1 MTDLKNTDLDAIVI
15 GAGFAGIY
23 ALHKLRN
30 ELGLSVRAF
39 DKAGGVGG
47 TWYWNRYP
55 GAMSDSEGFIYQYS
69 FDRDLL
75 REWTWK
81 KRYLSQAEILGY
93 LEAVVER
100 HDLARDIQL
109 NTGVETLVYD
119 EAEALWTATTS
130 GGETLTARYVVT
142 ALGPLSTSHFPEFK
156 GRDSFRGR
164 LVHTGSWPDDLDI
177 EGKRVGVIGTGSTGT
192 QFICAA
198 SKLAGQLTVFQR
210 TPQYNVPSG
219 NTEVDEAYF
228 TDLRG
233 RYDQVWEQAKKSRV
247 ACGFEESEIAAT
259 SVSEEER
266 QRVFQENWDRGN
278 GFRFMFGTFS
288 DIIFDP
294 RANEA
299 AADFIRSKIRE
310 IVKDPETARKL
321 QPTDYYAKRPVC
333 NEDYYESYNRD
344 NVSLVSLKET
354 PIREFTPTGIVTE
367 DGVEHELDV
376 VVFATGFEAVEG
388 SYRQMD
394 IRGRGG
400 VTIEDHWGDAP
411 SSYLGVNV
419 SGFPNMFM
427 VYGPNSVFSNLPTAI
442 ETQVEWITDL
452 VRMME
457 ERDLTSIEPTPEA
470 EEGWTELCAQIADHS
485 LFPKVNSW
493 IFGANI
499 PGRKKRV
506 LFYFAGLGN
515 YRQKLGEVAAA
526 DYEGFML
533 KGNPSAVTA

>member
-1 MTDLKNTDLDAIVI
+1 MTNAKNTDLDAIVV

-119 EAEALWTATTS
+119 EAAALWTATTS
-130 GGETLTARYVVT
+130 DGQTLTARYVVT
-142 ALGPLSTSHFPEFK
+142 ALGPLSTSHFPDFK
-156 GRDSFRGR
+156 GRDSFQGR

-198 SKLAGQLTVFQR
+198 SKVAGQLTVFQR

-219 NTEVDEAYF
+219 NAEVDEAYF

-247 ACGFEESEIAAT
+247 ACGFEESEIAAM

-266 QRVFQENWDRGN
+266 RRVFQENWDRGN

-388 SYRQMD
+388 SYRQME

-400 VTIEDHWGDAP
+400 VTIEEHWGDTPA
-411 SSYLGVNV
+411 SYLGVNV

-470 EEGWTELCAQIADHS
+470 EEGWTELCTQIADHS

-499 PGRKKRV
+499 PGKKKRV

-515 YRQKLGEVAAA
+515 YRQKLGAETRNR
-526 DYEGFML
+526 G
-533 KGNPSAVTA
+533 